1 MGQAFKSDRHSFSTA
16 LAPAD
21 MAAKVMTFS
30 PATKA
35 EALKLLRASFPECPL
50 SMRIAAL
57 DYLMRRP
64 RGFGPAYRPR

>member
-1 MGQAFKSDRHSFSTA
+1 MGQTLKSDRHSFPTA

-21 MAAKVMTFS
+21 MAAKVTTFA
-30 PATKA
+30 PATEA

-57 DYLMRRP
+57 DCLMRRP
-64 RGFGPAYRPR
+64 RGFGPPYRPR